1 MNFSFDWKTNAI
13 AIIRLNNCWFCG
25 RAVVYIRLCFSYI
38 FKVTFQEIKAKTRRI
53 MKNLSASTS
62 PLNNSFSAMDEMLSE
77 AQVIAWSCALASEAV
92 VIFLGNLLTIVLFT
106 FNRKLRNKKRLYLVM
121 NMAFA
126 DLVLGG
132 ASLPLFVYF
141 MVTRSRLYFSEFPS
155 FLKIIF
161 MVSSVASFTTA
172 ALISAERFYAIF
184 WPLKHRTL
192 STRAYKLV
200 ILMAWT
206 LPILFSTAYILLF
219 RLSLRGFFA
228 FSTLYSLFLIVT
240 ICGLSII
247 IWRKIQQKSVPCHQN
262 RDTQIRRLTKT
273 LSLVSVVTLSTMIPA
288 IILNLL
294 RIFGQKISSNTLV
307 FTYFIYFS
315 RSFINPMMYALRM
328 PEFRQGLHLFCFR
341 SQENI
346 NAGRNNMAA
355 DHNNLKLTF
364 KQEVM
369 EATKL
374 WLRSGGNSRNWDL
387 TVPGRGQ
394 VSPALP
400 SLHFLYEC

>member
-1 MNFSFDWKTNAI
+1 
-13 AIIRLNNCWFCG
+13 
-25 RAVVYIRLCFSYI
+25 
-38 FKVTFQEIKAKTRRI
+38 

-92 VIFLGNLLTIVLFT
+92 VIVLGNLLTIVLFT
-106 FNRKLRNKKRLYLVM
+106 FNRKLRNKKRLYLVI

-132 ASLPLFVYF
+132 ASLPLFVYL
-141 MVTRSRLYFSEFPS
+141 VTATRSRLYFTEFPT
-155 FLKIIF
+155 FLQIIF
-161 MVSSVASFTTA
+161 TVSSMASFTTA
-172 ALISAERFYAIF
+172 ALISAERFYAVF

-192 STRAYKLV
+192 STREYKLV

-206 LPILFSTAYILLF
+206 LAILFSTVYILLF
-219 RLSLRGFFA
+219 RLSLRAFFA
-228 FSTLYSLFLIVT
+228 FAALYGLLLIVT
-240 ICGLSII
+240 ICGLNIV
-247 IWRKIQQKSVPCHQN
+247 IWRKIQQKSVPCYQN
-262 RDTQIRRLTKT
+262 RHMQIQRLTKA
-273 LSLVSVVTLSTMIPA
+273 LSLVSVGTLSSWIPA
-288 IILNLL
+288 IIFYLL
-294 RIFGQKISSNTLV
+294 RFFGQNTSLNILLS
-307 FTYFIYFS
+307 IYFVHFS
-315 RSFINPMMYALRM
+315 SSFINPMVYALRIL
-328 PEFRQGLHLFCFR
+328 EFRQGLNLFCFR

-374 WLRSGGNSRNWDL
+374 
-387 TVPGRGQ
+387 
-394 VSPALP
+394 
-400 SLHFLYEC
+400 

>member
-1 MNFSFDWKTNAI
+1 
-13 AIIRLNNCWFCG
+13 
-25 RAVVYIRLCFSYI
+25 
-38 FKVTFQEIKAKTRRI
+38 
-53 MKNLSASTS
+53 
-62 PLNNSFSAMDEMLSE
+62 
-77 AQVIAWSCALASEAV
+77 
-92 VIFLGNLLTIVLFT
+92 
-106 FNRKLRNKKRLYLVM
+106 
-121 NMAFA
+121 MAFA

-184 WPLKHRTL
+184 WPLKHRTI
-192 STRAYKLV
+192 STVRAYKLV
-200 ILMAWT
+200 SLTAWT
-206 LPILFSTAYILLF
+206 LAIFFSTVYILLF
-219 RLSLRGFFA
+219 LLPSPRAVFA
-228 FSTLYSLFLIVT
+228 FGTLYSFFLIVT

-262 RDTQIRRLTKT
+262 RHMQIRRLTEV

-315 RSFINPMMYALRM
+315 RSFINPMMYALRI
-328 PEFRQGLHLFCFR
+328 PEFRQDLNLYYFR
-341 SQENI
+341 SQENS
-346 NAGRNNMAA
+346 NTGRNNMAA

-369 EATKL
+369 EDTKL
-374 WLRSGGNSRNWDL
+374 WLSSSGSSRNWDW
-387 TVPGRGQ
+387 TVYGAGPGEPRTTIPPRF
-394 VSPALP
+394 VRVLSMR
-400 SLHFLYEC
+400 S

>member
-1 MNFSFDWKTNAI
+1 
-13 AIIRLNNCWFCG
+13 
-25 RAVVYIRLCFSYI
+25 
-38 FKVTFQEIKAKTRRI
+38 

-62 PLNNSFSAMDEMLSE
+62 PLNNSFSSMVINEMLSE

-92 VIFLGNLLTIVLFT
+92 VTVLGNMLTIVLFT
-106 FNRKLRNKKRLYLVM
+106 FNKKQRAKKSLYFVI

-172 ALISAERFYAIF
+172 ALISAERYYAIF

-200 ILMAWT
+200 ILTAWT
-206 LPILFSTAYILLF
+206 LAIFFSTVYILLF
-219 RLSLRGFFA
+219 LLPSPRAVFA
-228 FSTLYSLFLIVT
+228 FGTLYSLLLIVT

-262 RDTQIRRLTKT
+262 RDTQIRRLTKA

-341 SQENI
+341 
-346 NAGRNNMAA
+346 
-355 DHNNLKLTF
+355 T
-364 KQEVM
+364 
-369 EATKL
+369 
-374 WLRSGGNSRNWDL
+374 
-387 TVPGRGQ
+387 
-394 VSPALP
+394 
-400 SLHFLYEC
+400 